1 MASIPY
7 SPFPIRLPYETKEFL
22 RPLPCE
28 IRIRA
33 GSNMADDVITT
44 TGIARHGAARLP
56 SVDVDSFNIEL
67 KDEDGFLGD
76 RASKGAFREILE
88 RWRKPLRESAEDPFG
103 DEPSENIS
111 KKTLD
116 AMLVGD
122 DTEASAVVHSAIEEF
137 AQELAYVTRR
147 FLRTKA
153 WADTECIVV
162 GGGFR
167 DSRLGELAIARTEI
181 ILKDEGFTVDMQPIR
196 YHPDEAGLVG
206 ALHLAPSWI
215 FEAHDSI
222 LAVDIGGTNIRCGV
236 VETGW
241 KKASDLSKASVW
253 KSDLWRH
260 ADDEPTREGAVKR
273 LTKMLKGLIE
283 EADTEGLR
291 LAPFIGIACPGVID
305 EDGSIEKGAQNL
317 PGNWE
322 SSKFNLPASLV
333 EAIPMIGEHD
343 TAVLMHN
350 DGVVQGLSEVP
361 FMQEFERWGVLTI
374 GTGLGNARFTNRRKE
389 NGKKAASEEDE
400 DKKRDKKASRKKAKA

>member
-1 MASIPY
+1 MS
-7 SPFPIRLPYETKEFL
+7 E
-22 RPLPCE
+22 
-28 IRIRA
+28 
-33 GSNMADDVITT
+33 DVITT
-44 TGIARHGAARLP
+44 TGIAQHGATRLP

-67 KDEDGFLGD
+67 KDEEGFIGD
-76 RASKGAFREILE
+76 RASKGAFRRIFE
-88 RWRKPLRESAEDPFG
+88 RWRKPLRRSGEDPFG
-103 DEPSENIS
+103 DKASEEIS
-111 KKTLD
+111 KKALD
-116 AMLVGD
+116 EILVGD

-147 FLRTKA
+147 FLKTKA
-153 WADTECIVV
+153 WAKTECIVV

-167 DSRLGELAIARTEI
+167 ASRLGELAIARCEI
-181 ILKDEGFTVDMQPIR
+181 ILKDEGFEVDLEPIR
-196 YHPDEAGLVG
+196 YHPDDAGLIG

-236 VETGW
+236 VETGA
-241 KKASDLSKASVW
+241 KKAPDLSKAAVW

-273 LTKMLKGLIE
+273 LVKMLKGLIE
-283 EADTEGLR
+283 KAQAEGLK

-305 EDGSIEKGAQNL
+305 ADGSIEKGAQNL

-322 SSKFNLPASLV
+322 SSKFNLPTSLI
-333 EAIPMIGEHD
+333 EAIPTIGDHD

-361 FMQEFERWGVLTI
+361 FMQGVERWGVLTI
-374 GTGLGNARFTNRRKE
+374 GTGLGNARFTNRHKE
-389 NGKKAASEEDE
+389 NGKKDKADDKSEDRKAA
-400 DKKRDKKASRKKAKA
+400 KKKSKD